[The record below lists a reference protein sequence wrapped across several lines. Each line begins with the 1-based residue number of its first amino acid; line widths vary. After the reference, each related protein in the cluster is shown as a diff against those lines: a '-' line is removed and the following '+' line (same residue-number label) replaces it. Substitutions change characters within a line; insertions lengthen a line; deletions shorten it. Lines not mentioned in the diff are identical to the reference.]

1 MKAMVFLIV
10 LFFIQA
16 QQLLLPEGNGAWLVQ
31 VNTTGGIAGNG
42 AGDIAMSSEG
52 KILCSREMK
61 CPDGFKFSD
70 FQPLIETFQTLVLP
84 VPSPGTVSLCRDCI
98 TRTISV
104 RWRDSMGI
112 FHTYT
117 ATFDETTKGKLPP
130 EVAKLYDAVVALR
143 Q

>member
-1 MKAMVFLIV
+1 MVFLLV
-10 LFFIQA
+10 LLFMQTP
-16 QQLLLPEGNGAWLVQ
+16 QLLLPEGNGAWVVQ
-31 VNTTGGIAGNG
+31 INTIGGIVG
-42 AGDIAMSSEG
+42 AGVGDVAVSSEG
-52 KILCSREMK
+52 KILCSHEIK
-61 CPDGFKFSD
+61 CPDAFKFSD
-70 FQPLIETFQTLVLP
+70 IQPWIETFQTLVLP
-84 VPSPGTVSLCRDCI
+84 VPPPATVSLCRDCI

-104 RWRDSMGI
+104 RWRDSMGV